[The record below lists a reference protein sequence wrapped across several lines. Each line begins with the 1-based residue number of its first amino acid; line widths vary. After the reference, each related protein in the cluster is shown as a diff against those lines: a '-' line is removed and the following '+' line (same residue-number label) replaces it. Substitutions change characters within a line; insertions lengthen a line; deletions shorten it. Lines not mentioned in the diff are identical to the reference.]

1 MEKTILAMVCALLLT
16 LSACEKREAKK
27 PTEVKAPQAS
37 GIISD
42 RVPPEVADL
51 ATGLLTDFGKD
62 KIVIKAVKAQNAEG
76 LTKVQI
82 KAKDEAWQAAKK
94 AGETDPLMK
103 AVMENPC
110 AKQLK
115 KLMAENSF
123 ITEIFVT
130 DNQGA
135 NVCQT
140 GLTGDYWQGDEAKFK
155 EVFKKGILVSHPE
168 MEDGMNI
175 TQVSVPVTM
184 GKRHIGTMTIGVN
197 IDKVPGVKADEKA
210 LKGEPAAAAAQP
222 VAEQPAAAEAE
233 QEKAPE
239 SAAAPEVKPPS
250 EVAVPGEAPSE
261 QVEPTQEKAPEK
273 EAVVVAEAPV
283 VKEVPEVV
291 KEVPA
296 VAKEEPPSEM
306 MEEAKESASKV
317 TEEVQAL
324 ADTTL
329 KASEEL
335 ATLPAQVKKIQQE
348 AGEVQEEV
356 EEVAAQVKKVSGKV
370 EKVSMESQQVL
381 DKARNAMEQVLQARA
396 KLRDA
401 ADEIQ
406 QAAALMTQKL
416 AEIESLTGEKT
427 SSGTAPPQAE

>member
-1 MEKTILAMVCALLLT
+1 MVCALLLT

-197 IDKVPGVKADEKA
+197 IDKVSGVKADEKA
-210 LKGEPAAAAAQP
+210 LKEEPAAAAAQP
-222 VAEQPAAAEAE
+222 GTEEPPPAAAEAE
-233 QEKAPE
+233 QEKAPG

-250 EVAVPGEAPSE
+250 EVAAPGEAPPE

-291 KEVPA
+291 KEGPA

-356 EEVAAQVKKVSGKV
+356 EEVAAQVKKVSEKV

-427 SSGTAPPQAE
+427 SSEKAPPQAE